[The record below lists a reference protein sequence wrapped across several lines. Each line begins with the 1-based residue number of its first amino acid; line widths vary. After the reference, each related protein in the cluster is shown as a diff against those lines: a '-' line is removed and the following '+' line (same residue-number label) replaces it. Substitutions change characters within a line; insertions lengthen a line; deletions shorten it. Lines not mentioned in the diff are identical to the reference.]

1 MFDCF
6 QPTVY
11 HVQCD
16 QRALLPAHKRTQTM
30 LLLHLV
36 PVCLAPVQLVPVH
49 LVPVHL
55 APIHHVQSA
64 SCFPRAQASNSD
76 AEGVQQ
82 RGKGRSAARQKARP
96 CHPVHRA
103 VALLS
108 FRRKNNGGGGGGGGG
123 GGVGKAD
130 SGKLNFVASAR
141 AEHCVNWVTVLGRM
155 ALDLVVS
162 ASAEGEVGI
171 TLLLPWTV
179 CSALMTIFIHSSC
192 SSSDSLSV

>member
-1 MFDCF
+1 
-6 QPTVY
+6 
-11 HVQCD
+11 
-16 QRALLPAHKRTQTM
+16 
-30 LLLHLV
+30 
-36 PVCLAPVQLVPVH
+36 
-49 LVPVHL
+49 
-55 APIHHVQSA
+55 
-64 SCFPRAQASNSD
+64 
-76 AEGVQQ
+76 
-82 RGKGRSAARQKARP
+82 
-96 CHPVHRA
+96 

-123 GGVGKAD
+123 GGIGKAD

>member
-1 MFDCF
+1 M
-6 QPTVY
+6 
-11 HVQCD
+11 
-16 QRALLPAHKRTQTM
+16 RPAHSSASAPKPCCYSILCQSVLRQFN
-30 LLLHLV
+30 LCQFISCLSILHLS
-36 PVCLAPVQLVPVH
+36 LMS
-49 LVPVHL
+49 
-55 APIHHVQSA
+55 QSA
-64 SCFPRAQASNSD
+64 SCFPRAQASNGD

-82 RGKGRSAARQKARP
+82 RGKGRSAARQRARP

-108 FRRKNNGGGGGGGGG
+108 CRRKNNGGGGGGGGG

-155 ALDLVVS
+155 ALDLMMS
-162 ASAEGEVGI
+162 ASAEDEVGI

-179 CSALMTIFIHSSC
+179 CSALMTIFIHSSS